1 MVQNKRDINTVVI
14 GSGGVGI
21 AQIIA
26 RKIEHKIMDI
36 NVTSVLPA
44 NAGVMIDESQYDL
57 VITTVPSLKIKHPY
71 VVYTTP
77 LVGEQDVFRIKK
89 VCHEMK
95 EKKKNLEKRWTIK
108 NLM

>member
-57 VITTVPSLKIKHPY
+57 VITTVPSLCLL
-71 VVYTTP
+71 YTSRC
-77 LVGEQDVFRIKK
+77 V
-89 VCHEMK
+89 
-95 EKKKNLEKRWTIK
+95 
-108 NLM
+108 